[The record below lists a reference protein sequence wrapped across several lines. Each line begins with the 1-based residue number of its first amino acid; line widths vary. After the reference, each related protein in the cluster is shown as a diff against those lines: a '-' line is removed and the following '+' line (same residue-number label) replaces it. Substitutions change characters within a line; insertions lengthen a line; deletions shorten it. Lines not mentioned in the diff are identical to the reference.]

1 MQTTNPEYLST
12 LFQAVVLPS
21 TPVELPKSRQVV
33 DVLTLLRSERRWHGP
48 TPASF
53 NSVPNKPVLDFND
66 QPTWAEFILL
76 RTLEGD
82 GWKGAWIKNWRGR
95 EFWRNPLE
103 TAELPSLANAIFQ
116 SLESQTAHGGG
127 CWDIL
132 VQREEEVLF
141 IESKQ
146 RGNDSISSN
155 QAAWLESALQYSVPL
170 SSFLI
175 VEWSRDKGLK

>member
-1 MQTTNPEYLST
+1 MQATSPEYLSS
-12 LFQAVVLPS
+12 LFQAIVLPL

-33 DVLTLLRSERRWHGP
+33 DVLTLLRKERRWHGLP
-48 TPASF
+48 PASF
-53 NSVPNKPVLDFND
+53 NSVPNKPFLDFNG

-82 GWKGAWIKNWRGR
+82 GWKGAWIKNWGGR

-103 TAELPSLANAIFQ
+103 KTELPPFAKAIFQ
-116 SLESQTAHGGG
+116 KIESQTAHGGG

-132 VQREEEVLF
+132 VQREERVLF

-146 RGNDSISSN
+146 QGHDRITST
-155 QAAWLESALQYSVPL
+155 QAAWLESALQHNVPL

-175 VEWSRDKGLK
+175 VEWSRD